1 MEERLLQQAKHE
13 YSPRQRMIAM
23 GFEGLIFLLILP
35 VALFTLGSALDR
47 WLSFPP
53 LHFPPFN
60 LILGVM
66 LIAIGW
72 PLAIWT
78 IYVQFTLGRGTPV
91 PLMAT
96 QKLIVKPPYTFSRNP
111 MALGA
116 VITYLGV
123 AVWIGSISALLLVL
137 LGGVL
142 LFTYIKVC
150 EEKELVLRFGE
161 EYLEYKQRTPFLISF
176 KKKNPRTKI

>member
-1 MEERLLQQAKHE
+1 MQEKLLQQARHE
-13 YSPRQRMIAM
+13 FSPRQRMIAM

-35 VALFTLGSALDR
+35 FALYELGSILDS
-47 WLSFPP
+47 WLNFPA
-53 LHFPPFN
+53 LHFPPLN
-60 LILGVM
+60 LILGVL

-96 QKLIVKPPYTFSRNP
+96 QKLIVTPPYTFSRNP
-111 MALGA
+111 MAVGA

-137 LGGVL
+137 LGGIL
-142 LFTYIKVC
+142 LFTYIKVF
-150 EEKELVLRFGE
+150 EEKEMVLRFGQ
-161 EYLEYKQRTPFLISF
+161 EYLEYKRRTPFLISII
-176 KKKNPRTKI
+176 KKKLVTK